1 MKANHLIH
9 YAGWS
14 AYVNVA
20 ANIIGFV
27 SLFVFF
33 AVGGPAGI
41 INDSSS
47 IFFSL
52 SLIPLALMWHSL
64 HRSLF
69 PALSLV
75 VAILGILAM
84 LAAAILQALLV
95 LSVVEKDFRLTGL
108 LIYSFAP
115 ARRQRFRSPGIA
127 RAVRAMIGVDP
138 KRAFPRKCTIAS
150 IPFMAGI

>member
-1 MKANHLIH
+1 MKANHLFH

-14 AYVNVA
+14 AYVNVV

-41 INDSSS
+41 VNDSSR

-52 SLIPLALMWHSL
+52 SLIPVALMWHFL

-69 PALSLV
+69 LSLSLV
-75 VAILGILAM
+75 VAMLGILAM
-84 LAAAILQALLV
+84 MAAAILQARLV
-95 LSVVEKDFRLTGL
+95 LGIVELEQTLRSVLV
-108 LIYSFAP
+108 AN
-115 ARRQRFRSPGIA
+115 
-127 RAVRAMIGVDP
+127 
-138 KRAFPRKCTIAS
+138 
-150 IPFMAGI
+150 